1 MQRAVLCTYAF
12 VMGQTTSDE
21 LPAADAVQKTPCAEP
36 QESGT
41 TRVSTEFVGTMGSLA
56 GALDIEIEAAS
67 GPQELWTTAQVPQL
81 DMDEL
86 CRRGGGSL
94 SATAFAGTRARRSPI
109 RCRRGWQN
117 AALDN
122 QDTPREVQYEQECRE
137 LALAESGTATPSLI
151 DALLNA
157 LGFGNT
163 EGAADAAATVSQ
175 GEEVMQSPRTV
186 HKENE
191 VLRSECA
198 LMKAEIVQLR
208 IELNRKT
215 KSKSPHRRA
224 RSRDA
229 TSELVPQGALT
240 LQNRLRL

>member
-1 MQRAVLCTYAF
+1 MPVAGTYAF

-21 LPAADAVQKTPCAEP
+21 LPAADAVQKAPCAEP

-56 GALDIEIEAAS
+56 GALDIEKEAAS
-67 GPQELWTTAQVPQL
+67 GPEELWTNAQVPQL

-86 CRRGGGSL
+86 CRRGGSL

-137 LALAESGTATPSLI
+137 LALAESGAATPSLI

-163 EGAADAAATVSQ
+163 EGAADAAATGSQ

-198 LMKAEIVQLR
+198 KMKAEIVQLR
-208 IELNRKT
+208 IELNRNC

-224 RSRDA
+224 QSRDA
-229 TSELVPQGALT
+229 TSELVPRGALT